1 MPITRQYAAGSIIY
15 FAGDIGEDIYVL
27 QQGRISLISTSLDQK
42 EDIKEDVR
50 RGEFFGVKSALG
62 RYPREETAQVLAD
75 SRVLVFKLA
84 EFEQFA
90 LKNTRIILQMLK
102 VFSSQLRRV
111 HKAVREL
118 LGEHGVNDSSLEL
131 VRVGEYYFKAG
142 KTDYALYA
150 FNAYLKNY
158 PGGPLAER
166 ARRRAQLVKEGAEYP
181 MDLPDIVEEMQQK
194 ELALRTGKI
203 AQQMPQVY
211 ETDQA
216 MAGFSSAGMAPTA
229 MVQEVP
235 DLPDLPPPADL
246 DLPLPDFDSAPA
258 ARTAEQ
264 EYNAGLSA
272 FAAQNFQEAQRC
284 FEQALSLAGGSD
296 PALHEKILF
305 ELGRTHLKLNNARA
319 AVEKFSEQ
327 LRSHGRGPLAR
338 KAMLQLAEIYE
349 RARDFNRA
357 VTLYEK
363 AAQIPP
369 NDREAQLAQKKAVQL
384 RGMK

>member
-166 ARRRAQLVKEGAEYP
+166 ARRLAQLVKEGAEYP
-181 MDLPDIVEEMQQK
+181 LDLPDIVEEMQQK

-203 AQQMPQVY
+203 AQQIPQDY

-216 MAGFSSAGMAPTA
+216 MPDFSTAGMAPTA

-246 DLPLPDFDSAPA
+246 DLPLPDFGSAPA

-264 EYNAGLSA
+264 EYNRGLSA
-272 FAAQNFQEAQRC
+272 LATQNFQEAQHC

-296 PALHEKILF
+296 AALHEKILF
-305 ELGRTHLKLNNARA
+305 ELGRTYLKLNNVRA

-327 LRSHGRGPLAR
+327 LRSHGRGTLAR